1 MNKIHLGKTAT
12 SRSRRKKVVEEVNNK
27 INPIA
32 IGLPQDDFTK
42 YLLHKN
48 YSNATIESFTHDVR
62 RLKAWLEKENIEI
75 ENVIYNDITSYLQS
89 FGNIAQHTKGCYLR
103 GIKQY
108 FNFLIQ
114 QGETTDN
121 PAEFIQLKGAKR
133 KTLYDILSRQELDN
147 LYHNYTLPDE
157 ENSKDKNQNWF
168 KAKLLALKRNKVILG
183 LMLYQSLDTK
193 DLKLL
198 KVNDV
203 KLREGK
209 IFIPGTRKSNE
220 RELKLEALQIIDL
233 MEYLLKTRNEL
244 LQLTGKKTEHL
255 FISIGTSERIANIM
269 GYLVK
274 RLKQLNKKV
283 TSAKQLKA
291 SVIVH
296 WLKLYNLREVQYMA
310 GHRYV
315 SSTESFLVN
324 EMDEMI
330 EDIEK
335 YHPIG

>member
-12 SRSRRKKVVEEVNNK
+12 SRSRKKNIVEEVSNK
-27 INPIA
+27 IILNTPS
-32 IGLPQDDFTK
+32 GDGGFTN
-42 YLLHKN
+42 YLLRKN
-48 YSNATIESFTHDVR
+48 YSNATIESFISDVR
-62 RLKAWLEKENIEI
+62 RFKAWLEKENIEI
-75 ENVIYNDITSYLQS
+75 ENISYNDMTSYLQS

-103 GIKQY
+103 GVKKY
-108 FNFLIQ
+108 FNFLVQ
-114 QGETTDN
+114 KEELTDN
-121 PAEFIQLKGAKR
+121 PAEFIQLKGLKR
-133 KTLYDILSRQELDN
+133 KTLYDILNRQELDK
-147 LYHNYTLPDE
+147 LYNSYTLPDE
-157 ENSKDKNQNWF
+157 QSKDKNQNWF
-168 KAKLLALKRNKVILG
+168 KAKVVAQKRNKVILG

-198 KVNDV
+198 TVNDV

-209 IFIPGTRKSNE
+209 IFIPGTRRSNE

-233 MEYLLKTRNEL
+233 MEYLLKTRNEII
-244 LQLTGKKTEHL
+244 QLTGKQSAQL
-255 FISIGTSERIANIM
+255 FISIGTSERFANIM
-269 GYLVK
+269 VYLVK
-274 RLKQLNKKV
+274 RLQQLNKKV

-296 WLKLYNLREVQYMA
+296 WLKLYNLRQVQYMA

-330 EDIEK
+330 EDIDK
-335 YHPIG
+335 YHPIC

>member
-1 MNKIHLGKTAT
+1 MGVK
-12 SRSRRKKVVEEVNNK
+12 R
-27 INPIA
+27 
-32 IGLPQDDFTK
+32 
-42 YLLHKN
+42 
-48 YSNATIESFTHDVR
+48 
-62 RLKAWLEKENIEI
+62 
-75 ENVIYNDITSYLQS
+75 
-89 FGNIAQHTKGCYLR
+89 
-103 GIKQY
+103 Y
-108 FNFLIQ
+108 FSFLIQ
-114 QGETTDN
+114 QGERTDN
-121 PAEFIQLKGAKR
+121 PAEFIQLKGIKR
-133 KTLYDILSRQELDN
+133 ESLYDILNRQELDK
-147 LYHNYTLPDE
+147 LYSSYALPDDT
-157 ENSKDKNQNWF
+157 SKDKNQNWF
-168 KAKLLALKRNKVILG
+168 KAKALAYKRNKVILG

-198 KVNDV
+198 NVNDV

-209 IFIPGTRKSNE
+209 IFIPGIRKSNE

-244 LQLTGKKTEHL
+244 LQLTGKESAHL
-255 FISIGTSERIANIM
+255 FISIGTSERLANIM
-269 GYLVK
+269 VYLIK